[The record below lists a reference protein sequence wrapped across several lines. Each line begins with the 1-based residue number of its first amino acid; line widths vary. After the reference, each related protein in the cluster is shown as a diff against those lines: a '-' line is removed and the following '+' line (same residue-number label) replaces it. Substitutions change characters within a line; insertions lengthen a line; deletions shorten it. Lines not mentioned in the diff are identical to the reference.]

1 MGAEMEVYIGGRAQ
15 GKLAF
20 VKEKYPGKKRI
31 AEGASAGEEDC
42 VRAEIIDHFHLYLG
56 RFGEDTA
63 AALRSLERICREN
76 PEVIIICDEIGCGIV
91 PLEKRERVYR
101 ENVGRMMCR
110 VVERAE
116 HVERLIC
123 GIPQRLK

>member
-1 MGAEMEVYIGGRAQ
+1 MEVYIGGRAQ

-20 VKEKYPGKKRI
+20 VREKYPQKTKIADGKY
-31 AEGASAGEEDC
+31 AAQEEC
-42 VRAEIIDHFHLYLG
+42 LRAEIIDHFHLYLG
-56 RFGEDTA
+56 RFGADAA
-63 AALRSLERICREN
+63 AALCSAERICGEN

-91 PLEKRERVYR
+91 PLEKSD
-101 ENVGRMMCR
+101 R

>member
-1 MGAEMEVYIGGRAQ
+1 MEVYIGGRAQ

-20 VKEKYPGKKRI
+20 VREKYPQKTKIADGKY
-31 AEGASAGEEDC
+31 AAQEEC
-42 VRAEIIDHFHLYLG
+42 LRAEIIDHFHLYLG
-56 RFGEDTA
+56 RFRGQMQPPPCVRRNA
-63 AALRSLERICREN
+63 SAREN

-91 PLEKRERVYR
+91 PLEKSDRDYR
-101 ENVGRMMCR
+101 ENVGRIMCR

>member
-1 MGAEMEVYIGGRAQ
+1 MEVYIGGRAQ

-20 VKEKYPGKKRI
+20 VREKYPQKTKIADGKY
-31 AEGASAGEEDC
+31 AAQEEC
-42 VRAEIIDHFHLYLG
+42 LRAEIIDHFHLYLG
-56 RFGEDTA
+56 RFGAAAA
-63 AALRSLERICREN
+63 AALRSAERICREN
-76 PEVIIICDEIGCGIV
+76 PEVIIVCDEIGCGIV
-91 PLEKRERVYR
+91 PLEKSDRDYR
-101 ENVGRMMCR
+101 ENVGRIMCR

>member
-1 MGAEMEVYIGGRAQ
+1 MLRRRSACGQ
-15 GKLAF
+15 KL
-20 VKEKYPGKKRI
+20 
-31 AEGASAGEEDC
+31 S
-42 VRAEIIDHFHLYLG
+42 IIFICIWAVSG
-56 RFGEDTA
+56 QMQP
-63 AALRSLERICREN
+63 AALRSAERICREN

-91 PLEKRERVYR
+91 PLEKSDRDYR
-101 ENVGRMMCR
+101 ENVGRIMCR